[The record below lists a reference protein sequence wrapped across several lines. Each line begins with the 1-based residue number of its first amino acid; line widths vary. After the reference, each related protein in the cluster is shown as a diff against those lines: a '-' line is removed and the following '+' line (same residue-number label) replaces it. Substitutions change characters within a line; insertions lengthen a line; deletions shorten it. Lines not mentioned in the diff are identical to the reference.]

1 MYSIHSQSAIS
12 VKKNI
17 SQDRNQQ
24 MDEEELKE
32 MQLNWN
38 AVEQKRDEIVSRI
51 NSLARKFPEGAYD
64 LLEDTAKPSE
74 NEQEFV
80 QIVSNKKNL
89 KDQGLEFDYKKSR
102 LNVITVK
109 ERKNNRD
116 AHKIAMVTNR
126 IENIRH
132 VTYQHKEELANKSQ
146 NHNAHSEYL
155 HEYGQQ
161 MRDDQKRAIQ
171 DAQERILEGKIEKFY
186 MRKSDSVVNAKVIL
200 QHKQKA
206 EMERLKKAQNIK
218 FQTDLAR
225 IRCDINLKN
234 RQEKINSRLVNDAK
248 RYKEANFKRKKQI
261 SEVEKKSELALVR
274 WTNSSV
280 NQNEAQQQYSSLFD
294 ADKYIEVGGIP
305 NRPVKDE
312 TMIQSFTKDFRA
324 TKLGSGENSTMGNT
338 YKSKNSFKIN
348 LHHRKNSFFE
358 KTQGQ
363 SNKEESKN
371 LVIAPME

>member
-1 MYSIHSQSAIS
+1 
-12 VKKNI
+12 
-17 SQDRNQQ
+17 
-24 MDEEELKE
+24 

-126 IENIRH
+126 IENIRQ

-234 RQEKINSRLVNDAK
+234 R
-248 RYKEANFKRKKQI
+248 
-261 SEVEKKSELALVR
+261 
-274 WTNSSV
+274 
-280 NQNEAQQQYSSLFD
+280 
-294 ADKYIEVGGIP
+294 
-305 NRPVKDE
+305 
-312 TMIQSFTKDFRA
+312 
-324 TKLGSGENSTMGNT
+324 
-338 YKSKNSFKIN
+338 
-348 LHHRKNSFFE
+348 
-358 KTQGQ
+358 
-363 SNKEESKN
+363 
-371 LVIAPME
+371 